1 LLVSWITKVYIHVML
16 FCLLVI
22 RCMVIDEKQF
32 QIGVYY
38 LQQWLKKVRIKVTGN
53 VVEMVQ
59 VYELP
64 DEDSAKLF
72 AKGLKDMWGGEG
84 G

>member
-1 LLVSWITKVYIHVML
+1 
-16 FCLLVI
+16 
-22 RCMVIDEKQF
+22 
-32 QIGVYY
+32 
-38 LQQWLKKVRIKVTGN
+38 
-53 VVEMVQ
+53 VEMVQ